1 MKTLPK
7 YEDIVHE
14 PRPIALPEPSRG
26 TPNICLVRHT
36 RHCWA
41 RAVCVLT
48 RWLDFKQV
56 LDLDETLVH
65 CSVDDVENPHL
76 QFPVSQ

>member
-1 MKTLPK
+1 ML
-7 YEDIVHE
+7 
-14 PRPIALPEPSRG
+14 
-26 TPNICLVRHT
+26 N
-36 RHCWA
+36 
-41 RAVCVLT
+41 
-48 RWLDFKQV
+48 FMQV